1 MNTCKTRLLTT
12 LAIFLSV
19 TACTPNDTNT
29 SKSDC
34 PPIPLADNDT
44 ANVQLHSQL
53 QQQQLALE
61 TLQAKLNDAEQRLQQ
76 NQQQLAEKTQQ
87 LDALTQDTNAQ
98 QVATTTNT
106 LTDLEE
112 QLAKQQQEI
121 ERLNTA
127 LRQAEDAKA
136 ALDPNSITSY

>member
-1 MNTCKTRLLTT
+1 
-12 LAIFLSV
+12 
-19 TACTPNDTNT
+19 
-29 SKSDC
+29 
-34 PPIPLADNDT
+34 
-44 ANVQLHSQL
+44 
-53 QQQQLALE
+53 
-61 TLQAKLNDAEQRLQQ
+61 LNDAEQRLQQ

-87 LDALTQDTNAQ
+87 LDTLTQDANAK

-112 QLAKQQQEI
+112 QLAQQQQEI

-136 ALDPNSITSY
+136 AVAPVSRPAY

>member
-1 MNTCKTRLLTT
+1 MKTCQHQLWIALGLCLSLTGCN
-12 LAIFLSV
+12 APS
-19 TACTPNDTNT
+19 T
-29 SKSDC
+29 SENEC
-34 PPIPLADNDT
+34 PPVPPVAENAAVDPLPA
-44 ANVQLHSQL
+44 QL

-61 TLQAKLNDAEQRLQQ
+61 ALQAKLNDTEQRLQQ
-76 NQQQLAEKTQQ
+76 NQQQLADKTQQ
-87 LDALTQDTNAQ
+87 LDALTQDKSAQ
-98 QVATTTNT
+98 QVATTTST

-136 ALDPNSITSY
+136 AVAPASMPAY

>member
-1 MNTCKTRLLTT
+1 MKTRKHRVWIALGICLN
-12 LAIFLSV
+12 LAG
-19 TACTPNDTNT
+19 CNT
-29 SKSDC
+29 SNTGENNC
-34 PPIPLADNDT
+34 PPVPPVADNAAADPLP
-44 ANVQLHSQL
+44 VQF

-61 TLQAKLNDAEQRLQQ
+61 ALQAKLNDAEQRLQQ

-87 LDALTQDTNAQ
+87 LDALTQDTNAK

-112 QLAKQQQEI
+112 QLAQQQQEI

-127 LRQAEDAKA
+127 LRQADDAKA
-136 ALDPNSITSY
+136 ASTPNTVPSY

>member
-1 MNTCKTRLLTT
+1 MNTCKHPLLIALGICLSLTGCNTT
-12 LAIFLSV
+12 H
-19 TACTPNDTNT
+19 T
-29 SKSDC
+29 SENNC
-34 PPIPLADNDT
+34 PPPPAVADNAADPLP
-44 ANVQLHSQL
+44 AQL

-61 TLQAKLNDAEQRLQQ
+61 NLHAKLNDVEKRLQD
-76 NQQQLAEKTQQ
+76 NQQQLADKTQQ
-87 LDALTQDTNAQ
+87 LDALTQDKSAQ
-98 QVATTTNT
+98 QVATTTST

-136 ALDPNSITSY
+136 AAAPASMPAY

>member
-1 MNTCKTRLLTT
+1 MKTCKHRLWIALGLCLSLTGCN
-12 LAIFLSV
+12 APS
-19 TACTPNDTNT
+19 T
-29 SKSDC
+29 SENEC
-34 PPIPLADNDT
+34 PPVPPVADNAAVDPLP
-44 ANVQLHSQL
+44 AQL

-61 TLQAKLNDAEQRLQQ
+61 ALQAKLNDAEQRLQQ

-87 LDALTQDTNAQ
+87 LDALTQDSNAK

-112 QLAKQQQEI
+112 QLAQQQQEI

-127 LRQAEDAKA
+127 LRQADDAKA
-136 ALDPNSITSY
+136 ASTPNTMPSY